1 MAQLALALSLPA
13 GLDDTPSPERPSD
26 QSRRALWL
34 TQYAHIILSCCLQ
47 EELLAKDERIGAFRN
62 ELDDLLTIVTKVSCE
77 LLTRVRTN
85 CDKKEKP

>member
-1 MAQLALALSLPA
+1 M
-13 GLDDTPSPERPSD
+13 
-26 QSRRALWL
+26 
-34 TQYAHIILSCCLQ
+34 
-47 EELLAKDERIGAFRN
+47 AKDERIGAFRN